1 MTSKLGKRGVIM
13 NKEEILAKAQN
24 DNKGMDVADLEVQQ
38 KGAYIAYFVGIIG
51 IILVDIINGIVFK
64 VINHGPNMV
73 ISLMCF
79 TAFIIKYI
87 KLRKKHELLVSII
100 YLILS
105 IMFLVFWILQLVKV
119 W

>member
-1 MTSKLGKRGVIM
+1 M

-24 DNKGMDVADLEVQQ
+24 DNKGMDVADLDAQK
-38 KGAYIAYFVGIIG
+38 KGAYIGYFVGVIG
-51 IILVDIINGIVFK
+51 IILIDIINGIVFHN
-64 VINHGPNMV
+64 VNHGPNMV

-79 TAFIIKYI
+79 SAFITKYI
-87 KLRKKHELLVSII
+87 KLKKTHELFVAII

-105 IMFLVFWILQLVKV
+105 IMFFVFWILQLVKV

>member
-1 MTSKLGKRGVIM
+1 M

-64 VINHGPNMV
+64 VINHGPNMI

-79 TAFIIKYI
+79 TAFIITLKYFSA
-87 KLRKKHELLVSII
+87 KLLPFKRVCPAKYCLERAAAII
-100 YLILS
+100 HMKERIS
-105 IMFLVFWILQLVKV
+105 P
-119 W
+119 